1 MIWLAKEPAERAVW
15 LTQPS
20 MITSAELTAV
30 VIRFWITMGSA
41 RRSMFR

>member
-1 MIWLAKEPAERAVW
+1 MIWLAREPADRAVW

-30 VIRFWITMGSA
+30 VIRFWMTMGSA
-41 RRSMFR
+41 SRNISL